1 MCAGCGVT
9 TAMAPG
15 IAAQIA
21 QCRDGDDEPFRV
33 NLRENGLGDE
43 GAAKIITSVL
53 ANPRVTSLDLASNR
67 ITSELGEAVK
77 ELLTESE
84 VTELDLSEN
93 ALGNKG
99 VAFISEGI
107 ATSQTLRALRINKCD
122 FDSVGAQSLANAL
135 GEASGCGWQLETLG
149 LSSNKI
155 GTATLK
161 RSADMHK
168 TGAQS
173 LMHHLA
179 THDKLQTLDLSWN
192 SFGDEGARLFLE
204 AVNERGPPGSL
215 TSLDLSANNLS
226 EEGSTMLAEVFT
238 KCPKL
243 QSLVLNQN
251 MDIGFKGALPFLR
264 LKQEGAIDG
273 VIFGRAAS
281 MSSSRPLTV
290 LDAERTVELR
300 GCGCENLP
308 LPTAPP
314 PAPQDGQEG
323 AIPSGAAETTS
334 TDASFA
340 APGLGSSEQKEL
352 LACGIPGWGDELPRM
367 WRTSAPA
374 EAREHMD
381 QLYAARRAERKNST
395 ATDAESAPQEITDP
409 EVDLEAVAS
418 REEAEAAEAAAA
430 AQRELQEAE
439 EAENA
444 AKEEWQDVERIEARL
459 RSLEAELEELQ
470 QGAAEQA
477 AIDGVVATMASL
489 RKQLQVEVAEA
500 EQADAIA
507 QAERRE
513 AEAAAAVAAA
523 EQEEAAAA
531 AALAASKRPAKG
543 KGKRRKGKGQLQVVR
558 HPHLPT
564 LPRTLPHN
572 SVRLR
577 GPLLGS
583 DRRAAARYSQPG
595 RPQLRV

>member
-1 MCAGCGVT
+1 
-9 TAMAPG
+9 MAPG

-161 RSADMHK
+161 RTADMHK

-173 LMHHLA
+173 LMQHLA

-215 TSLDLSANNLS
+215 TSLDLSANSLS
-226 EEGSTMLAEVFT
+226 EEGAAMLAEVLT

-264 LKQEGAIDG
+264 LKQEGAVDS

-290 LDAERTVELR
+290 LDAARTVELR

-323 AIPSGAAETTS
+323 AIPGAAEGAASKTTS

-459 RSLEAELEELQ
+459 RALEAELGELQ

-477 AIDGVVATMASL
+477 AIDGVVATMSSL

-531 AALAASKRPAKG
+531 ALAASKRPAKG

-558 HPHLPT
+558 RPHLPT
-564 LPRTLPHN
+564 LPCA
-572 SVRLR
+572 SQF
-577 GPLLGS
+577 GPFSRSTTGL
-583 DRRAAARYSQPG
+583 
-595 RPQLRV
+595 

>member
-1 MCAGCGVT
+1 
-9 TAMAPG
+9 MAPG

-53 ANPRVTSLDLASNR
+53 ANPRVTSLDMASNR

-107 ATSQTLRALRINKCD
+107 ATSQTLRALRIDKCD

-226 EEGSTMLAEVFT
+226 EEGATMLAEVFT

-264 LKQEGAIDG
+264 LKQEGAIDS

-281 MSSSRPLTV
+281 MSSSRPLTA
-290 LDAERTVELR
+290 LDAERWRTVELR

-308 LPTAPP
+308 LPTAPQ
-314 PAPQDGQEG
+314 PAVQDGQEG
-323 AIPSGAAETTS
+323 AIPSEAAETTS

-340 APGLGSSEQKEL
+340 APGLGSSEQKQL

-395 ATDAESAPQEITDP
+395 ATGAESAPQEITDP
-409 EVDLEAVAS
+409 DVDLEAEAS

-558 HPHLPT
+558 RPHLRT
-564 LPRTLPHN
+564 LPRTLPAHN
-572 SVRLR
+572 
-577 GPLLGS
+577 
-583 DRRAAARYSQPG
+583 
-595 RPQLRV
+595 

>member
-77 ELLTESE
+77 ELLTESG

-122 FDSVGAQSLANAL
+122 FDSVGAQSLASAL

-161 RSADMHK
+161 RTADMHK

-215 TSLDLSANNLS
+215 TSLDLSANSLS
-226 EEGSTMLAEVFT
+226 EEGAAMLAEVLT

-264 LKQEGAIDG
+264 LKQEGAIG
-273 VIFGRAAS
+273 SVIFGRAAS

-290 LDAERTVELR
+290 LDAERWRTVELR
-300 GCGCENLP
+300 GCGREGDKVTPEHLP
-308 LPTAPP
+308 FTIHRNGVVDMQRWDNELSR
-314 PAPQDGQEG
+314 GG
-323 AIPSGAAETTS
+323 AIHLHFRRRPLRDCVLSARHG
-334 TDASFA
+334 
-340 APGLGSSEQKEL
+340 GS
-352 LACGIPGWGDELPRM
+352 
-367 WRTSAPA
+367 PA
-374 EAREHMD
+374 
-381 QLYAARRAERKNST
+381 
-395 ATDAESAPQEITDP
+395 
-409 EVDLEAVAS
+409 
-418 REEAEAAEAAAA
+418 
-430 AQRELQEAE
+430 
-439 EAENA
+439 
-444 AKEEWQDVERIEARL
+444 
-459 RSLEAELEELQ
+459 RSL
-470 QGAAEQA
+470 G
-477 AIDGVVATMASL
+477 
-489 RKQLQVEVAEA
+489 
-500 EQADAIA
+500 
-507 QAERRE
+507 
-513 AEAAAAVAAA
+513 
-523 EQEEAAAA
+523 
-531 AALAASKRPAKG
+531 
-543 KGKRRKGKGQLQVVR
+543 
-558 HPHLPT
+558 
-564 LPRTLPHN
+564 
-572 SVRLR
+572 
-577 GPLLGS
+577 
-583 DRRAAARYSQPG
+583 
-595 RPQLRV
+595 